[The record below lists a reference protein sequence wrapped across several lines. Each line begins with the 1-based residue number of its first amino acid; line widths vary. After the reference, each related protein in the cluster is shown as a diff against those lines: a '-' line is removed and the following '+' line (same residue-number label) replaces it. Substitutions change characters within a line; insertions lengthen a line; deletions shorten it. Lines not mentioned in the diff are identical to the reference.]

1 MSISPQQHLRVEII
15 TGVTLVSIVDND
27 LLAEEVIMEVG
38 EQLIRLVEEQGET
51 KLVISFRD
59 VRYMSSAMVGQLVKL
74 HKKVVK
80 VGGRMILCGFSPTLR
95 EVFRISHLD
104 KLLEIQENEQVALD
118 KF

>member
-1 MSISPQQHLRVEII
+1 MSSPETQHLRIETI
-15 TGVTLVSIVDND
+15 TGVTIVSIVDND
-27 LLAEEVIMEVG
+27 LLAEEVIQEVA
-38 EQLIRLVEEQGET
+38 EQLFRVVEEQGET
-51 KLVISFRD
+51 RLVVSFRD

-80 VGGRMILCGFSPTLR
+80 ANGRMILCGFSPTLR

-104 KLLEIQENEQVALD
+104 RLLDIQENEQVALD